1 MVLLSRYLLLRVLFE
16 FQLKKK
22 ENRNEEKKENE
33 REESMRETM
42 VGSLEIVNNS
52 IYQKKKKNVNQ
63 MMTCSHNFGE

>member
-1 MVLLSRYLLLRVLFE
+1 MLRVLFE

-52 IYQKKKKNVNQ
+52 IYQKKKK
-63 MMTCSHNFGE
+63 M